1 MSDCTVIQNITTTLQ
16 NRGLIDDK
24 FNIIGNTEDVFP
36 YIDKLNMHARTK
48 YKVTEDLVLTKT
60 IPSRLGAS
68 ATVKVRFNHEVGR
81 YIDSIKNNLENRD
94 TMYQLENQKNQLGP
108 SIEELDEYLKDFFKS
123 FGVNFKEF
131 DSLKDRLGVN
141 ALGATDILNKLIW
154 YTKNRNEETVPE
166 EVGHMAVSLM
176 GINHPDIKELF
187 NNIENWSEYQD
198 VYDAYMP
205 IYKDETKV
213 KIEAMGKVI
222 AKSLVNNYKAHGL
235 DKNLLNRILDHIKN
249 LLNSSSLFN
258 AMNYSKN
265 MGDKIAVN
273 ILRGDKKYISKLKTN
288 NSNLNSE
295 KALNENPL
303 AKSII
308 STFSKL
314 GGKLTGSLAISMQE
328 KIQRPTSDP
337 IHDIDFKVN
346 NKDYADILK
355 KVKELG
361 GIPVHNG
368 WKKSTYTTYAFFIPK
383 KNHTVVA
390 SKINKGWVSE
400 VTVYDENGKPVPSN
414 SNNVISVDFFVQ
426 NGNSL
431 NSNETIANASDI
443 YKAKF
448 NLSSL
453 EKNYFFLREKDQQ
466 DYVNRK
472 PRTFK
477 TDSDYI
483 FYQLDNKVDFQSRNN
498 EEGNYVESSSEDF
511 EGGEETF
518 ASSLSEDENYVE
530 NAPEVRDSLENLR
543 LPITDN
549 FGELLTYK
557 KAQLNTLNKEITSLS
572 KHTSEKSKEL
582 LKQKYKDKKK
592 LENQIQEL
600 SDPENI
606 ILNMYHSVFTELENM
621 QNDIDNDRIN
631 FDTFD
636 SRLQF
641 FRRFVHTDDFHIF
654 KVLGE
659 DYNKNIDNKTDQGYS
674 SLLNLLH
681 KVEEN
686 FKLAKEKGLNK
697 IIITP
702 KIEQI
707 LTGLNTKQVKN
718 SKGELIDNEDYKK
731 SRELLGKDEDYILT
745 IEDLKI
751 VDRDI
756 DYFSKF
762 ALGIDDSQSGGGL
775 VLATQMLKNE
785 YVASQNFYSN
795 YVANIS
801 EKILELHKKVND
813 TSFLIKKD
821 DKGQDTLYLNKL
833 FNQSWDEQS
842 KNLQKAFNSF
852 YKQNNH
858 RLRKIEYQKIAR
870 ELKNTSIVINPAKL
884 PYFKVLME
892 KHSKYDERYKQY
904 FTYSEEEMLNY
915 ENKLKSLLGPLYDT
929 YIKEI
934 EQNIQEFDEHIEDTL
949 HTGGKYVENN
959 IHRNNFW
966 DYSRKLEEFN
976 TSSTTNKMQIG
987 TTSKGSEILFQNY
1000 KSLSIIPLDTI
1011 EGEKTS
1017 FYNEEFREIIK
1028 DSNKFELWKNVKE
1041 LCSFISD
1048 TYSDNLDVQE
1058 TNLMLPW
1065 FKESFK
1071 SSMANEKNF
1080 FKKVGKGVLEGLNE
1094 FQNIFKKDTSVNT
1107 KDESYIRKNY
1117 HNEAKVKIN
1126 KKASLYQAQGMSR
1139 VNALE
1144 KATQEVLQD
1153 LKKDTLIENI
1163 IAVGNLAA
1171 QHTSR
1176 VATLPQA
1183 KLLAIYMQEM
1193 NNKMSGNLQKKFSGW
1208 FRGHILNT
1216 TAIETRT
1223 DSLFNKPIGK
1233 KKIYTTEEKIYKDK
1247 YERLK
1252 ENNKLSVDNKVEINK
1267 VVNGKAYDLSYM
1279 VNEETNETHFLV
1291 NGESVSLETYQK
1303 EYEDYLQSELDS
1315 LGVDVNAV
1323 GIINGFMKLKI
1334 LSALGLNPI
1343 SGNFNRYEGIQTNAS
1358 VDQTGEYWTPGN
1370 DIKSKRFLAG
1380 VNTKTLMS
1388 IIPSKFISVEQK
1400 KELLKY
1406 KKFIEHFAS
1415 IQDKRNEL
1423 EKANDKLGFQWEDMI
1438 YNFSQGLPEFKNQ
1451 GQNILNLLQDIIIEK
1466 DGEIIQFFDGVN
1478 LNGIIENP
1486 DGSIEIH
1493 PNFVSELGDL
1503 KSEKMLDLYNKITT
1517 VINRIQGNYDKNDQ
1531 LLLKGSLVGRMA
1543 MQMKTWMG
1551 AHIIQRYGSMQDKGQ
1566 LNIDL
1571 ATGKLRKNGRHVEFL
1586 HNHPYLAGLSIL
1598 MSMANTKGGNALMA
1612 LGGGLAIP
1620 VISVGS
1626 LAAWAFVTKGSKA
1639 NYQANVKHTLN
1650 LAVFLREI
1658 LLQSMNFLPR
1668 TVLSRDVLRTLE
1680 NKSDKLKNRSFN
1692 NLTESDIMNMKAIA
1706 LEMSAQLNMLI
1717 LKGIAYTIASSLLG
1731 ADDEDE
1737 SSFTNVTHN
1746 FVQNQLARASTSI
1759 GNWGSMPIYGVLADS
1774 EKVAL
1779 IQNLEQIINTFNK
1792 EDPELSD
1799 FTKIGAGI
1807 LGVPVILTKM
1817 GNGLLPFQ
1825 DEKNFDVQGKQK
1837 DFKWVHDTFFLDA
1850 ESKAKKEYR
1859 KQRTEITDDFRS
1871 IVTEEFSNEEDV
1883 KIILNGL
1890 MEETVGI
1897 KDKDLSYE
1905 ETLELLNENGKLDT
1919 RDTKDKIVEKLKE
1932 KGYTNEEIKEKMN
1945 NIYSNINR

>member
-1 MSDCTVIQNITTTLQ
+1 MSNCTVIQNITTTLQ
-16 NRGLIDDK
+16 NKGLIDDK
-24 FNIIGNTEDVFP
+24 FNIIGNTKDVFP
-36 YIDKLNMHARTK
+36 YIDKLNEHARTK
-48 YKVTEDLVLTKT
+48 YGATEDLVLTKS
-60 IPSRLGAS
+60 IPSRLGAN
-68 ATVKVRFNHEVGR
+68 ATVKVRFNHKVGQ
-81 YIDSIKNNLENRD
+81 YIDSIKK
-94 TMYQLENQKNQLGP
+94 M
-108 SIEELDEYLKDFFKS
+108 
-123 FGVNFKEF
+123 
-131 DSLKDRLGVN
+131 
-141 ALGATDILNKLIW
+141 
-154 YTKNRNEETVPE
+154 
-166 EVGHMAVSLM
+166 
-176 GINHPDIKELF
+176 
-187 NNIENWSEYQD
+187 
-198 VYDAYMP
+198 
-205 IYKDETKV
+205 
-213 KIEAMGKVI
+213 
-222 AKSLVNNYKAHGL
+222 
-235 DKNLLNRILDHIKN
+235 
-249 LLNSSSLFN
+249 
-258 AMNYSKN
+258 
-265 MGDKIAVN
+265 
-273 ILRGDKKYISKLKTN
+273 
-288 NSNLNSE
+288 
-295 KALNENPL
+295 
-303 AKSII
+303 
-308 STFSKL
+308 
-314 GGKLTGSLAISMQE
+314 
-328 KIQRPTSDP
+328 
-337 IHDIDFKVN
+337 
-346 NKDYADILK
+346 
-355 KVKELG
+355 
-361 GIPVHNG
+361 
-368 WKKSTYTTYAFFIPK
+368 
-383 KNHTVVA
+383 
-390 SKINKGWVSE
+390 
-400 VTVYDENGKPVPSN
+400 
-414 SNNVISVDFFVQ
+414 
-426 NGNSL
+426 
-431 NSNETIANASDI
+431 
-443 YKAKF
+443 
-448 NLSSL
+448 
-453 EKNYFFLREKDQQ
+453 
-466 DYVNRK
+466 
-472 PRTFK
+472 
-477 TDSDYI
+477 
-483 FYQLDNKVDFQSRNN
+483 VDFQSRNN
-498 EEGNYVESSSEDF
+498 EEGYVESSDEDF
-511 EGGEETF
+511 ESEGETF
-518 ASSLSEDENYVE
+518 KSSLNDDENYVE
-530 NAPEVRDSLENLR
+530 GAPEIKDPLENLR

-557 KAQLNTLNKEITSLS
+557 KAQLNELNREIKKLSSNKERNKEIL
-572 KHTSEKSKEL
+572 KE
-582 LKQKYKDKKK
+582 KYKDKKK

-600 SDPENI
+600 SDPEST
-606 ILNMYHSVFTELENM
+606 ILNMYHSIFTELENM
-621 QNDIDNDRIN
+621 QNDINNDRVN

-641 FRRFVHTDDFHIF
+641 FKRFVHTDDFYIF

-659 DYNKNIDNKTDQGYS
+659 DYNKDIDNKTDQGYN
-674 SLLNLLH
+674 SLLNLIY

-686 FKLAKEKGLNK
+686 FKVAKEKAINK
-697 IIITP
+697 TLMTP

-731 SRELLGKDEDYILT
+731 ARELLGQDEDYILT

-801 EKILELHKKVND
+801 EKIVKLHKKVSD

-821 DKGQDTLYLNKL
+821 SKGQDTLYLNKL

-842 KNLQKAFNSF
+842 KNLQRAFNNF

-892 KHSKYDERYKQY
+892 KYSKYDERYKQY

-915 ENKLKSLLGPLYDT
+915 ENRLKSLLGPLYDT

-934 EQNIQEFDEHIEDTL
+934 EHNIQEFDEYIDDTI

-976 TSSTTNKMQIG
+976 TNNTSNRMQIG
-987 TTSKGSEILFQNY
+987 TTSTGSEILFQNY

-1048 TYSDNLDVQE
+1048 TYSDNLDIQE

-1080 FKKVGKGVLEGLNE
+1080 KNKVVKGTLEGLNE
-1094 FQNIFKKDTSVNT
+1094 FQNIFKKDTSIDTV
-1107 KDESYIRKNY
+1107 DESYIRKNY

-1126 KKASLYQAQGMSR
+1126 KKTSLYQAQGMSR
-1139 VNALE
+1139 SVALE
-1144 KATQEVLQD
+1144 KATQEVLKD

-1163 IAVGNLAA
+1163 IAAGNLAA

-1176 VATLPQA
+1176 VSTLPQA

-1216 TAIETRT
+1216 TVVETRT
-1223 DSLFNKPIGK
+1223 DNLFNKSIGK

-1247 YERLK
+1247 YQRLK
-1252 ENNKLSVDNKVEINK
+1252 ENNKLSASNKVQINK
-1267 VVNGKAYDLSYM
+1267 VINGKVYDLSYM
-1279 VNEETNETHFLV
+1279 VNEETNEVHFLV
-1291 NGESVSLETYQK
+1291 NGESVPLEIYQK

-1315 LGVDVNAV
+1315 LGVNINAV

-1358 VDQTGEYWTPGN
+1358 IDQTGEYWTPGN

-1388 IIPSKFISVEQK
+1388 IIPSKFVNVEQK

-1423 EKANDKLGFQWEDMI
+1423 EKANDKLGFQWEDMV

-1451 GQNILNLLQDIIIEK
+1451 GQNILSLLQDITIEK
-1466 DGEIIQFFDGVN
+1466 DGEIVQFFDGVN
-1478 LNGIIENP
+1478 LNGIVENS

-1493 PNFVSELGDL
+1493 PDFISELGDL
-1503 KSEKMLDLYNKITT
+1503 KSDKMLDLYNKITT

-1531 LLLKGSLVGRMA
+1531 LLIKGSLGGRMA

-1571 ATGKLRKNGRHVEFL
+1571 STGKLRKNGRHVEFL
-1586 HNHPYLAGLSIL
+1586 HNHPYLAGLSML
-1598 MSMANTKGGNALMA
+1598 MSMANTKGGNALMM

-1620 VISVGS
+1620 VVLTGS

-1650 LAVFLREI
+1650 LAIFLREI

-1668 TVLSRDVLRTLE
+1668 TLLSRDALGTLE

-1706 LEMSAQLNMLI
+1706 LEMSAQLNMLV
-1717 LKGIAYTIASSLLG
+1717 LKSIAYVIASSLLG

-1746 FVQNQLARASTSI
+1746 FIQNQLTRASTSI

-1799 FTKIGAGI
+1799 FTKLGAGMF
-1807 LGVPVILTKM
+1807 GVPTILTKM

-1837 DFKWVHDTFFLDA
+1837 DFKWVHDTFFLDT
-1850 ESKAKKEYR
+1850 ESKAKKEYS
-1859 KQRTEITDDFRS
+1859 KQREEVRDDFRS
-1871 IVTEEFSNEEDV
+1871 IVTEEFDNKEDV
-1883 KIILNGL
+1883 KVILDGL

-1919 RDTKDKIVEKLKE
+1919 KDTREKIVKKLRE
-1932 KGYTNEEIKEKMN
+1932 NGNTNEEIEEKMN
-1945 NIYSNINR
+1945 KIYSNLNR

>member
-1 MSDCTVIQNITTTLQ
+1 MSNCTVIQNITTTLQ
-16 NRGLIDDK
+16 NKGLIDDK
-24 FNIIGNTEDVFP
+24 FNIIGNTKDVFP
-36 YIDKLNMHARTK
+36 YIDKLNEHARTK
-48 YKVTEDLVLTKT
+48 YKVTEDLVLTKS
-60 IPSRLGAS
+60 IPSRLGAN
-68 ATVKVRFNHEVGR
+68 ATVKVRFNHKVGQ
-81 YIDSIKNNLENRD
+81 YIDSIKK
-94 TMYQLENQKNQLGP
+94 M
-108 SIEELDEYLKDFFKS
+108 I
-123 FGVNFKEF
+123 
-131 DSLKDRLGVN
+131 
-141 ALGATDILNKLIW
+141 
-154 YTKNRNEETVPE
+154 
-166 EVGHMAVSLM
+166 
-176 GINHPDIKELF
+176 
-187 NNIENWSEYQD
+187 
-198 VYDAYMP
+198 
-205 IYKDETKV
+205 
-213 KIEAMGKVI
+213 
-222 AKSLVNNYKAHGL
+222 
-235 DKNLLNRILDHIKN
+235 
-249 LLNSSSLFN
+249 
-258 AMNYSKN
+258 
-265 MGDKIAVN
+265 
-273 ILRGDKKYISKLKTN
+273 
-288 NSNLNSE
+288 
-295 KALNENPL
+295 
-303 AKSII
+303 
-308 STFSKL
+308 
-314 GGKLTGSLAISMQE
+314 
-328 KIQRPTSDP
+328 
-337 IHDIDFKVN
+337 
-346 NKDYADILK
+346 
-355 KVKELG
+355 
-361 GIPVHNG
+361 
-368 WKKSTYTTYAFFIPK
+368 
-383 KNHTVVA
+383 
-390 SKINKGWVSE
+390 
-400 VTVYDENGKPVPSN
+400 
-414 SNNVISVDFFVQ
+414 
-426 NGNSL
+426 
-431 NSNETIANASDI
+431 
-443 YKAKF
+443 
-448 NLSSL
+448 
-453 EKNYFFLREKDQQ
+453 
-466 DYVNRK
+466 
-472 PRTFK
+472 
-477 TDSDYI
+477 
-483 FYQLDNKVDFQSRNN
+483 DFQSRNN
-498 EEGNYVESSSEDF
+498 EEGYVESSDEDF
-511 EGGEETF
+511 ESGEETF
-518 ASSLSEDENYVE
+518 ANSLNEDPNFVE
-530 NAPEVRDSLENLR
+530 GVPEIKDSLENLR

-557 KAQLNTLNKEITSLS
+557 KAQLNELNREIKKLSSNKERNKEIL
-572 KHTSEKSKEL
+572 KE
-582 LKQKYKDKKK
+582 KYKDKKK

-600 SDPENI
+600 SDPDST
-606 ILNMYHSVFTELENM
+606 ILNMYHSLFSELENM
-621 QNDIDNDRIN
+621 QNDINNDRVN

-641 FRRFVHTDDFHIF
+641 FKRFVHTDDFYIF
-654 KVLGE
+654 RVLGE
-659 DYNKNIDNKTDQGYS
+659 DYNKDIDNKTDQGYN
-674 SLLNLLH
+674 SLLNLVY

-686 FKLAKEKGLNK
+686 FKVAKEKAINK
-697 IIITP
+697 ILMTP

-731 SRELLGKDEDYILT
+731 ARELLGQDEDYILT

-801 EKILELHKKVND
+801 EKILELHKKVSD

-842 KNLQKAFNSF
+842 KNLQKAFNNF

-892 KHSKYDERYKQY
+892 KYSKYDERYKQY

-915 ENKLKSLLGPLYDT
+915 ENRLKSLLGPLYDT

-934 EQNIQEFDEHIEDTL
+934 EHNIQEFDEHIDDTI

-976 TSSTTNKMQIG
+976 TNNTSNRMQIG
-987 TTSKGSEILFQNY
+987 TTSTGSEILFQNY

-1048 TYSDNLDVQE
+1048 TYSDNLDIQE

-1080 FKKVGKGVLEGLNE
+1080 KKKLYKGTLEGLNE
-1094 FQNIFKKDTSVNT
+1094 FQNIFKKDTSIDTVE
-1107 KDESYIRKNY
+1107 ESYIRKNY

-1126 KKASLYQAQGMSR
+1126 KKTSLYQAQGMSR
-1139 VNALE
+1139 SVALE
-1144 KATQEVLQD
+1144 KATQEVLKD

-1163 IAVGNLAA
+1163 IAAGNLAA

-1176 VATLPQA
+1176 ISTLPQA

-1216 TAIETRT
+1216 TVVETRT
-1223 DSLFNKPIGK
+1223 DSLFNKSIGK

-1247 YERLK
+1247 YQRLK
-1252 ENNKLSVDNKVEINK
+1252 ENNKLSASNKVQINK
-1267 VVNGKAYDLSYM
+1267 VINGKVYDLSYM
-1279 VNEETNETHFLV
+1279 VNEETNEIHFLV

-1358 VDQTGEYWTPGN
+1358 IDQTGEYWTPGN

-1388 IIPSKFISVEQK
+1388 IIPSKFVNVEQK

-1423 EKANDKLGFQWEDMI
+1423 EKANDKLGFQWEDML
-1438 YNFSQGLPEFKNQ
+1438 YKFSQGLPEFKNQ
-1451 GQNILNLLQDIIIEK
+1451 GQNILSLLQDITIEK
-1466 DGEIIQFFDGVN
+1466 DGEIVQFFDGVN
-1478 LNGIIENP
+1478 LNGIVENS

-1493 PNFVSELGDL
+1493 PDFVSELGDL
-1503 KSEKMLDLYNKITT
+1503 KSDKMLDLYNKITT

-1531 LLLKGSLVGRMA
+1531 LLIKGSLVGRMA

-1571 ATGKLRKNGRHVEFL
+1571 STGKLRKNGRHVEFL
-1586 HNHPYLAGLSIL
+1586 HNHPYLAGLSML
-1598 MSMANTKGGNALMA
+1598 MSMANTKGGSALMM

-1620 VISVGS
+1620 VVLTGS
-1626 LAAWAFVTKGSKA
+1626 LAAWAFVTKGSKT

-1658 LLQSMNFLPR
+1658 LLQSMNFIPR
-1668 TVLSRDVLRTLE
+1668 TLLSRDALGTLE

-1692 NLTESDIMNMKAIA
+1692 NLTESDIMNMKTIA
-1706 LEMSAQLNMLI
+1706 LEMSAQLNMLV
-1717 LKGIAYTIASSLLG
+1717 LKSIAYVIASSLLG

-1746 FVQNQLARASTSI
+1746 FIQNQLTRASTSI
-1759 GNWGSMPIYGVLADS
+1759 GNWGSMPIVGVLADS

-1779 IQNLEQIINTFNK
+1779 IQDLDKVYNLLKK

-1799 FTKIGAGI
+1799 FTKLGASA
-1807 LGVPVILTKM
+1807 LGVPIILTKM

-1837 DFKWVHDTFFLDA
+1837 DFKWVHDTFFLDT
-1850 ESKAKKEYR
+1850 ESKAKKEYT
-1859 KQRTEITDDFRS
+1859 KQRTEIRDDYRS
-1871 IVTEEFSNEEDV
+1871 IVVSEFDNKEDIKV
-1883 KIILNGL
+1883 ILDGL

-1905 ETLELLNENGKLDT
+1905 ETLEILNENGALDT
-1919 RDTKDKIVEKLKE
+1919 KNTREKIVEKLKE
-1932 KGYTNEEIKEKMN
+1932 NGNTNEEIEEKMN
-1945 NIYSNINR
+1945 KIYSNLNR

>member
-1 MSDCTVIQNITTTLQ
+1 MSNCTVIQNITTTLQ
-16 NRGLIDDK
+16 NKGLIDDK
-24 FNIIGNTEDVFP
+24 FNIIGNTKDVFP
-36 YIDKLNMHARTK
+36 YIDKLNEHARTK
-48 YKVTEDLVLTKT
+48 YGATEDLVLTKA
-60 IPSRLGAS
+60 IPSRLGAN
-68 ATVKVRFNHEVGR
+68 ATVKVRFNHKVGQ
-81 YIDSIKNNLENRD
+81 YIDSIKK
-94 TMYQLENQKNQLGP
+94 M
-108 SIEELDEYLKDFFKS
+108 
-123 FGVNFKEF
+123 
-131 DSLKDRLGVN
+131 
-141 ALGATDILNKLIW
+141 
-154 YTKNRNEETVPE
+154 
-166 EVGHMAVSLM
+166 
-176 GINHPDIKELF
+176 
-187 NNIENWSEYQD
+187 
-198 VYDAYMP
+198 
-205 IYKDETKV
+205 
-213 KIEAMGKVI
+213 
-222 AKSLVNNYKAHGL
+222 
-235 DKNLLNRILDHIKN
+235 
-249 LLNSSSLFN
+249 
-258 AMNYSKN
+258 
-265 MGDKIAVN
+265 
-273 ILRGDKKYISKLKTN
+273 
-288 NSNLNSE
+288 
-295 KALNENPL
+295 
-303 AKSII
+303 
-308 STFSKL
+308 
-314 GGKLTGSLAISMQE
+314 
-328 KIQRPTSDP
+328 
-337 IHDIDFKVN
+337 
-346 NKDYADILK
+346 
-355 KVKELG
+355 
-361 GIPVHNG
+361 
-368 WKKSTYTTYAFFIPK
+368 
-383 KNHTVVA
+383 
-390 SKINKGWVSE
+390 
-400 VTVYDENGKPVPSN
+400 
-414 SNNVISVDFFVQ
+414 
-426 NGNSL
+426 
-431 NSNETIANASDI
+431 
-443 YKAKF
+443 
-448 NLSSL
+448 
-453 EKNYFFLREKDQQ
+453 
-466 DYVNRK
+466 
-472 PRTFK
+472 
-477 TDSDYI
+477 
-483 FYQLDNKVDFQSRNN
+483 VDFQSRNN

-511 EGGEETF
+511 ESEGETF
-518 ASSLSEDENYVE
+518 KSSLNDDENYVE
-530 NAPEVRDSLENLR
+530 GAPEIKDFLENLR

-557 KAQLNTLNKEITSLS
+557 KAQLKELNREIEKLFSNKERNKEIL
-572 KHTSEKSKEL
+572 KE
-582 LKQKYKDKKK
+582 KYKDKKK

-600 SDPENI
+600 SDPENT

-621 QNDIDNDRIN
+621 QNDINNDRVN

-641 FRRFVHTDDFHIF
+641 FKRFVHTDDFYIF
-654 KVLGE
+654 RVLGE
-659 DYNKNIDNKTDQGYS
+659 DYNKDIDNKTDQGYN
-674 SLLNLLH
+674 SLLNLVY

-686 FKLAKEKGLNK
+686 FKVAKEKAINK
-697 IIITP
+697 ILMTP

-731 SRELLGKDEDYILT
+731 ARELLGQDEDYILT

-801 EKILELHKKVND
+801 EKIVELHKKVSD

-821 DKGQDTLYLNKL
+821 SKGQDTLYLNKL

-842 KNLQKAFNSF
+842 KNLQRAFNNF

-892 KHSKYDERYKQY
+892 KYSKYDERYKQY

-915 ENKLKSLLGPLYDT
+915 ENRLKSLLGPLYDT

-934 EQNIQEFDEHIEDTL
+934 EHNIQEFDEHIDDTI

-966 DYSRKLEEFN
+966 DYSKKLEEFN
-976 TSSTTNKMQIG
+976 TNNTSNRMQIG
-987 TTSKGSEILFQNY
+987 TTSTGSEILFQNY

-1048 TYSDNLDVQE
+1048 TYSDNLDIQE

-1080 FKKVGKGVLEGLNE
+1080 KNKVVKGTLEGLNE
-1094 FQNIFKKDTSVNT
+1094 FQNIFKKDTSIDTV
-1107 KDESYIRKNY
+1107 DESYIRKNY

-1126 KKASLYQAQGMSR
+1126 KKTSLYQAQGMSR
-1139 VNALE
+1139 SVALE
-1144 KATQEVLQD
+1144 KATQEVLKD

-1163 IAVGNLAA
+1163 IAAGNLAA

-1176 VATLPQA
+1176 VSTSPQA

-1216 TAIETRT
+1216 TVVETRT
-1223 DSLFNKPIGK
+1223 DSLFNKSIGK

-1247 YERLK
+1247 YQRLK
-1252 ENNKLSVDNKVEINK
+1252 ENNKLSASNKVQINK
-1267 VVNGKAYDLSYM
+1267 VINGKVYNLSYM
-1279 VNEETNETHFLV
+1279 VNEETNEVHFLV
-1291 NGESVSLETYQK
+1291 NGESVPLEIYQK

-1315 LGVDVNAV
+1315 LGVNINAV

-1388 IIPSKFISVEQK
+1388 IIPSKFVNVEQK

-1423 EKANDKLGFQWEDMI
+1423 EKANDKLGFQWEDMV
-1438 YNFSQGLPEFKNQ
+1438 YSFSQGLPEFKNQ
-1451 GQNILNLLQDIIIEK
+1451 GQNILSLLQDITIEK
-1466 DGEIIQFFDGVN
+1466 DGEIVQFFDGVN
-1478 LNGIIENP
+1478 LNGIVENS

-1493 PNFVSELGDL
+1493 PDFISELGDL
-1503 KSEKMLDLYNKITT
+1503 KSDKMLDLYNKITT

-1531 LLLKGSLVGRMA
+1531 LLIKGSLGGRMA

-1571 ATGKLRKNGRHVEFL
+1571 STGKLRKNGRHVEFL
-1586 HNHPYLAGLSIL
+1586 HNHPYLAGLSML
-1598 MSMANTKGGNALMA
+1598 MSMANTKGGSALMM

-1620 VISVGS
+1620 VVLTGS

-1650 LAVFLREI
+1650 LAIFLREI
-1658 LLQSMNFLPR
+1658 LLQSMNFVPR
-1668 TVLSRDVLRTLE
+1668 TLLSKDALGTLE

-1706 LEMSAQLNMLI
+1706 LEMSAQLNMLV
-1717 LKGIAYTIASSLLG
+1717 LKSIAYVIASSLLG

-1746 FVQNQLARASTSI
+1746 FIQNQLTRASTSI

-1779 IQNLEQIINTFNK
+1779 IQNLEQIINTLNK

-1799 FTKIGAGI
+1799 FTKLGAGMF
-1807 LGVPVILTKM
+1807 GVPTILTKM

-1837 DFKWVHDTFFLDA
+1837 DFKWVHDTFFLDT

-1859 KQRTEITDDFRS
+1859 KQREEVRDDFRS
-1871 IVTEEFSNEEDV
+1871 IVTEEFDNKEDV
-1883 KIILNGL
+1883 KVILDGL

-1919 RDTKDKIVEKLKE
+1919 KDTREKIDKKLKE
-1932 KGYTNEEIKEKMN
+1932 NGNTNEEIEEKMN
-1945 NIYSNINR
+1945 KIYSNLNR